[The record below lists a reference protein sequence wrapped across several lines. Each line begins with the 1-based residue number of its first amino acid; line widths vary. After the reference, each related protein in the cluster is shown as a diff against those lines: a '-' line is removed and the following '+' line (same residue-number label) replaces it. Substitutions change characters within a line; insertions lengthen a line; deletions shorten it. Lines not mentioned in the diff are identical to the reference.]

1 MALRLTG
8 IPTPDGSA
16 GSTGDGSA
24 RPNGGGLKIAAAPT
38 PQAAATPQ
46 SPNAFGAQLR
56 DQARLHLTSNQ
67 LERYRAL
74 FESAAKHEDSQAR

>member
-16 GSTGDGSA
+16 GSTGDASA

-56 DQARLHLTSNQ
+56 
-67 LERYRAL
+67 
-74 FESAAKHEDSQAR
+74 